1 MLLALCNHKQKVI
14 FLHITWREE
23 SQVSNNKLTSFGV
36 SLLKLCGRY
45 LKNKN
50 EFVTREWREKPI
62 EEYTSTIIASNL

>member
-1 MLLALCNHKQKVI
+1 MILALCHLKQKSP
-14 FLHITWREE
+14 FLPHQLAGGRPGIQQQTDQLWR
-23 SQVSNNKLTSFGV
+23 QPAQTVRAL
-36 SLLKLCGRY
+36 

>member
-1 MLLALCNHKQKVI
+1 MRTVLSSSRH
-14 FLHITWREE
+14 R
-23 SQVSNNKLTSFGV
+23 LTR
-36 SLLKLCGRY
+36 RY